1 MSDGRIRTWAYT
13 VQNITEACVLATE
26 NYKEDAIDWLVVA
39 RETGEECGKTHYQ
52 GAVRFKH
59 GKTFTAVQKF
69 LRLKAGDELAAM
81 RTSEFTNAAYC
92 LKGEMTRAEWNESG
106 VDHPNYGLNVQVVRQ
121 IGTLPLRGDA
131 KESVWDNIIQAIHD
145 GWSDIEIVAKWPAVA
160 LRCMTAIAGYRL
172 KYEQEN
178 AAWRDVETVY
188 LAGDTG
194 VGKTRYVMEKYGYNN
209 VYRVTN
215 YDSGA
220 FDQYDG
226 QDVVVF
232 EEFRS
237 RGGQGFKISQML
249 NFLDGYP
256 VQLPARY
263 ANKMAK
269 FTKVF
274 IITNWCL
281 NDQYTGVQS
290 AHPKTWEAFLR
301 RIDGIGEVYDG
312 KMHIAWRDDRESL
325 IEALPWLQEQAE

>member
-26 NYKEDAIDWLVVA
+26 NYREDAIDWLVVA
-39 RETGEECGKTHYQ
+39 REAGEKDGKIHYQ

-59 GKTFTAVQKF
+59 GKTFSAVQKF
-69 LRLKAGDELAAM
+69 LKLKPGDELASM
-81 RTSEFTNAAYC
+81 RSSEFTNAAYC
-92 LKGEMTRAEWNESG
+92 LKGEMTREEWEAEG

-121 IGTLPLRGDA
+121 IGTLPVRGDA
-131 KESVWDNIIQAIHD
+131 KTTVWDDILQAIHD
-145 GWSDIEIVAKWPAVA
+145 GWSDIEIVAKWPTVA
-160 LRCMTAIAGYRL
+160 MRCMTAIAGYRL
-172 KYEQEN
+172 KWEQSQ

-194 VGKTRYVMEKYGYNN
+194 MGKTRYVMEKYGYSN

-237 RGGQGFKISQML
+237 GFKIQQML

-281 NDQYTGVQS
+281 NDQYRSIQEG
-290 AHPKTWEAFLR
+290 HPKTWHAFLR
-301 RIDGIGEVYDG
+301 RIDGIAEVEGSQMATAWTDG
-312 KMHIAWRDDRESL
+312 RPTTWED
-325 IEALPWLQEQAE
+325 LPWHKPQE

>member
-26 NYKEDAIDWLVVA
+26 NYQEDAVDWLVVS
-39 RETGEECGKTHYQ
+39 REAGEKDGKIHYQ

-69 LRLKAGDELAAM
+69 LKLKPGDELASM
-81 RTSEFTNAAYC
+81 RSSEFTNAAYC
-92 LKGEMTRAEWNESG
+92 LKGEMTREEWNDEG
-106 VDHPNYGLNVQVVRQ
+106 VEHENYGLNVQVVRQ
-121 IGTLPLRGDA
+121 IGTLPKMGDA
-131 KESVWDNIIQAIHD
+131 KESVWDDIIQAIHA
-145 GWSDIEIVAKWPAVA
+145 GWSDIEIVAKWPTVA

-172 KYEQEN
+172 KWEQQN
-178 AAWRDVETVY
+178 ASWRDVETVY
-188 LAGDTG
+188 LSGDTG
-194 VGKTRYVMEKYGYNN
+194 TGKTRYVMEKYGYSN

-237 RGGQGFKISQML
+237 GFKIQQML

-274 IITNWCL
+274 IITNWHL
-281 NDQYTGVQS
+281 NDQYRSVQS
-290 AHPKTWEAFLR
+290 AHPKTWDAFLR
-301 RIDGIGEVYDG
+301 RIDGVAEVGASMLMETAWKNGEFTSEV
-312 KMHIAWRDDRESL
+312 
-325 IEALPWLQEQAE
+325 LPWLEEA

>member
-1 MSDGRIRTWAYT
+1 MTGRIRTWAYT
-13 VQNITEACVLATE
+13 VQNLSDMDAIHAE
-26 NYKEDAIDWLVVA
+26 NYREDDVDWLVVA
-39 RETGEECGKTHYQ
+39 REAGEKDGKLHYQ

-59 GKTFTAVQKF
+59 GKTFTAAQKW
-69 LRLKAGDELAAM
+69 LGLKAGDELAAQ
-81 RTSEFTNAAYC
+81 RTAEFTNAAYC
-92 LKGEMTRAEWNESG
+92 LKGEMTREEWNEAG

-121 IGTLPLRGDA
+121 IGILPLRGDS

-145 GWSDIEIVAKWPAVA
+145 GWSDIEIVAKWPSVA

-172 KYEQEN
+172 KFEQQN

-194 VGKTRYVMEKYGYNN
+194 VGKTRMVMEKHGYSN
-209 VYRVTN
+209 VYRITN
-215 YDSGA
+215 YDNGA

-237 RGGQGFKISQML
+237 GFKIQQML

-269 FTKVF
+269 FTKVY
-274 IITNWCL
+274 IVTNWDL
-281 NDQYTGVQS
+281 NDQYRSVQT
-290 AHPKTWEAFLR
+290 AHPKTWHAFLR
-301 RIDGIGEVYDG
+301 RIDGLGEIDCCG
-312 KMHIAWRDDRESL
+312 LHIAWCDGRDATTEP
-325 IEALPWLQEQAE
+325 LPWLEEE

>member
-1 MSDGRIRTWAYT
+1 MTGRIRTWAYT
-13 VQNITEACVLATE
+13 VQNLSDLDYLAVE
-26 NYKEDAIDWLVVA
+26 SYREDKIDWAVVA
-39 RETGEECGKTHYQ
+39 CEHGEKDGKKHYQ
-52 GAVRFKH
+52 GCIRFKH
-59 GKTFTAVQKF
+59 GKTFSAAQKF
-69 LRLKAGDELAAM
+69 LGLKAGDELAAM

-92 LKGEMTRAEWNESG
+92 LKGSLTREEWNEQG
-106 VDHPNYGLNVQVVRQ
+106 VDHPNYGLDVDVVRQ
-121 IGTLPLRGDA
+121 IGTLPMRGDS

-145 GWSDIEIVAKWPAVA
+145 GWSDIEIVAKWPSVA

-172 KYEQEN
+172 KHDQQN
-178 AAWRDVETVY
+178 AQWRDVETVY

-194 VGKTRYVMEKYGYNN
+194 TGKTRYVMEKHGYSN

-226 QDVVVF
+226 QEVVVF

-237 RGGQGFKISQML
+237 GFKIQQML

-269 FTKVF
+269 FTKVY
-274 IITNWCL
+274 IVTNWDL
-281 NDQYTGVQS
+281 NDQYRSVQT
-290 AHPKTWEAFLR
+290 AHKKTWDAFLR
-301 RIDGIGEVYDG
+301 RIDGIGEIMDG
-312 KMHIAWRDDRESL
+312 EYSVVWTDGRPMEL
-325 IEALPWLQEQAE
+325 EALSWLAPQEEE